1 MASLDHVFDF
11 AEKLS
16 DDKISY
22 FVITIRNGFE
32 GDKADLFFDIRD
44 DDTLR
49 SMQAVLGTVATEM
62 EESDD
67 IQHFYSKKKRKKT
80 DSDEDDRQQ
89 LLF

>member
-16 DDKISY
+16 KDNISY
-22 FVITIRNGFE
+22 FVVTVRKGFE
-32 GDKADLFFDIRD
+32 EDKADLFFDIKD

-49 SMQAVLGTVATEM
+49 SMQSVFTTIAKEM

-67 IQHFYSKKKRKKT
+67 IEHFYEKKKRKKT
-80 DSDEDDRQQ
+80 DRDEDDGQQ
-89 LLF
+89 FLF